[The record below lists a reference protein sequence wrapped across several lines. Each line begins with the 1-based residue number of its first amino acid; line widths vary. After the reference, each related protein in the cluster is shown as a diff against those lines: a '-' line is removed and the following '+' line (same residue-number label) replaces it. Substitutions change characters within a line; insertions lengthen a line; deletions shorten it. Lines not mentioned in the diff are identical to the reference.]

1 MSTPTLLDAEPDT
14 MARRLLV
21 PVWNALSSRADA
33 LRRSLP
39 PCPDTACGRYEWWRA
54 LDAEQA
60 RRAALL
66 DRLNALCGHLAGR
79 PALGYD
85 PEDPLPPEALEE
97 ADGFVSE
104 PVAALM
110 AAYRARR
117 ADLPS
122 ARQLLRQRWTAAS
135 CGERKSR
142 AR

>member
-1 MSTPTLLDAEPDT
+1 MTVSTPTLLDGPELDAL
-14 MARRLLV
+14 ARRLLV

-39 PCPDTACGRYEWWRA
+39 PRPDAASGRYEWWRA

-85 PEDPLPPEALEE
+85 PSDPMPDEALEE

-104 PVAALM
+104 PVAALV
-110 AAYRARR
+110 AVYRGRR
-117 ADLPS
+117 ADRS
-122 ARQLLRQRWTAAS
+122 AP
-135 CGERKSR
+135 